1 MLARVGSKGKTH
13 AQLGRMQACTAAV
26 EITVAVRQENRNQS
40 SSQSSCIIL
49 GNIPKGSYIFSS
61 VVCIA
66 VLSHNSGG
74 KQLRCSS
81 RGKWIQK
88 ICHID
93 TMECYLIFKNSK
105 FSGKWLKLGKNQIHK
120 IRDKKWSITTDTR
133 ETQKTMRTC
142 TPVL

>member
-1 MLARVGSKGKTH
+1 MLNILSHREMKSNLLWDAILYQSDWSRSKKRNGSTLPRMGDKEKTHQLRVGVPVCRAT
-13 AQLGRMQACTAAV
+13 L

-105 FSGKWLKLGKNQIHK
+105 FSGK
-120 IRDKKWSITTDTR
+120 
-133 ETQKTMRTC
+133 
-142 TPVL
+142 